1 MGATGSVFVEQLT
14 AKDSV
19 EEVMNQ
25 INAGNQ
31 IASGV
36 LSSDQKEK
44 QAKMHLLLKSAKLI
58 RPPQANKMKK
68 RKIVEGDEAKR
79 TDKEQHNNTINL
91 KKAAKPGGVRFKD

>member
-31 IASGV
+31 IASDA
-36 LSSDQKEK
+36 SSDQKEK
-44 QAKMHLLLKSAKLI
+44 QAKMGLLLPVVLWT
-58 RPPQANKMKK
+58 P
-68 RKIVEGDEAKR
+68 
-79 TDKEQHNNTINL
+79 TIL
-91 KKAAKPGGVRFKD
+91 ASQSQTSQ